1 MLTSWFDTYLQP
13 KRRQHREMG
22 APIASGGVIHEQATV
37 LVVEDDPT
45 LLTTLAYNLLREG
58 YRVLTAADG
67 EAGLALARQELARLD
82 LVVLDLMLPKLSGL
96 QVLRHLRAETDIPIL
111 ILSARGEEQDR
122 IDGLE
127 LGADDYVV
135 KPFALRELL
144 ARVRAGVRRRAVPA
158 AQPPAVLFRGRLR
171 IELERRRVLVG
182 EEEVL
187 LRPKEYGLLTT
198 LAMEPG
204 RVFDRQKL
212 LDAVW
217 GEDVI
222 VDERTVDVHMSWLR
236 GKLATAGLEGSSIQ
250 TVYGVGYR
258 FVVSGD
264 QAPATRNPPLPA
276 AGLDGGSLQAA
287 HAQWSTVRSET
298 AGTRHLRKKGR
309 NATMIHGWSGAS
321 LRREVL
327 TLVLASAIGMNA
339 LPAHAQQTDLSAL
352 SGMIG
357 ADGSSTVGPLTQAV
371 AEELNGQAPKVKIS
385 VDISGT
391 GGGFKR
397 FCDGET
403 DISDASRPIK
413 DEERAV
419 CAKNGVDWYQF
430 EVAYDGITVVTN
442 KENTWVTCLTTDQLK
457 QLWQKDNPAN
467 TWADL
472 TPITQPTRSTST
484 DREPTPARSTPS
496 SRPSS
501 ATPTFAKTSRRVRTI
516 MCWSKAWPAM
526 SMRSATSGLPTM
538 RRTRIP

>member
-1 MLTSWFDTYLQP
+1 VSALEATTD
-13 KRRQHREMG
+13 RETG
-22 APIASGGVIHEQATV
+22 EPIASGGVMHEQATV

-158 AQPPAVLFRGRLR
+158 AQPPAVLFRGPLR

-182 EEEVL
+182 EEEIQ

-204 RVFDRQKL
+204 RVFGRQDL

-236 GKLATAGLEGSSIQ
+236 GKLATAGLDGSSIQ

-258 FVVSGD
+258 FVVPGD
-264 QAPATRNPPLPA
+264 QAPKTAQSI
-276 AGLDGGSLQAA
+276 GS
-287 HAQWSTVRSET
+287 
-298 AGTRHLRKKGR
+298 
-309 NATMIHGWSGAS
+309 N
-321 LRREVL
+321 
-327 TLVLASAIGMNA
+327 
-339 LPAHAQQTDLSAL
+339 
-352 SGMIG
+352 
-357 ADGSSTVGPLTQAV
+357 
-371 AEELNGQAPKVKIS
+371 
-385 VDISGT
+385 
-391 GGGFKR
+391 
-397 FCDGET
+397 
-403 DISDASRPIK
+403 SR
-413 DEERAV
+413 
-419 CAKNGVDWYQF
+419 G
-430 EVAYDGITVVTN
+430 
-442 KENTWVTCLTTDQLK
+442 
-457 QLWQKDNPAN
+457 
-467 TWADL
+467 
-472 TPITQPTRSTST
+472 
-484 DREPTPARSTPS
+484 
-496 SRPSS
+496 
-501 ATPTFAKTSRRVRTI
+501 
-516 MCWSKAWPAM
+516 
-526 SMRSATSGLPTM
+526 
-538 RRTRIP
+538 